1 MTVLLDAIY
10 SLCSLMGWNYC
21 YRSCRKYELSKL
33 TQSVTYPKIIIII
46 ALSIQRIWTLFI
58 IVYKNVVKWEFC
70 GFKLYETMSCL
81 VLLRD
86 VIITR
91 WRLEIWLN
99 IVCYIQKHLSSHWYK
114 LEKFVF
120 TTLRQEEC
128 HSTNLEWNQK
138 ECPFWYRAPGL
149 HQLEMVVTTRL
160 LGRHQEGQQNW
171 SLVVV
176 AMTKYTKLS
185 MVDIK
190 RSSLQIPTNWAYR
203 LCPPIHR
210 QYHQYH

>member
-58 IVYKNVVKWEFC
+58 IVHKNVVKWEFC
-70 GFKLYETMSCL
+70 GFKLYRTMSCL

-114 LEKFVF
+114 QEKFVL
-120 TTLRQEEC
+120 LRWDKKNVIVLIYNGIKRNARFNIELRV
-128 HSTNLEWNQK
+128 STNWR
-138 ECPFWYRAPGL
+138 W
-149 HQLEMVVTTRL
+149 
-160 LGRHQEGQQNW
+160 
-171 SLVVV
+171 
-176 AMTKYTKLS
+176 
-185 MVDIK
+185 
-190 RSSLQIPTNWAYR
+190 
-203 LCPPIHR
+203 
-210 QYHQYH
+210 